1 MTWIRQCFSNTG
13 AMLSAGDAMK
23 ATSTRTASWSVV
35 AVVTLLLTGIGVIVG
50 RHINSV
56 TENATVLARPH
67 EVQTALQRIGA
78 AIDALDDSVQDYII
92 EGTQAAPIRF
102 QYDDAASSLRA
113 RTAELGTLGRAAL
126 SASDLAEVDRRVA
139 EALSASKAVIDVG
152 NTKTKH
158 AETLRWLAEEGR
170 ATNAANRKLD
180 ALIADQQQLL
190 QAREWALRNDVD
202 EISSGL
208 IAAAA
213 IVLCVLAGTI
223 VLVEFDQRRQDALRD
238 HLRSENERLESAV
251 QERSET
257 LALANRELTW
267 FSKRALQI
275 QEQERRSLA
284 LELHDQIGQ
293 ELAALVFTL
302 TRCERDIA
310 PAARSDVRS
319 ALQQSIEIARAAY
332 GDVHNLALDLRPAML
347 DRLGLIPT
355 LQWYARQQAKHGRCE
370 ITVEADEFPARL
382 PSDLLIAAYRIV
394 QEAVSNAVRHGNPR
408 RIEIHAH
415 FRAGCI
421 ELQIR
426 DDGIGFDP
434 SVAVAEKQEPSG
446 GLGLIGI
453 RQRAADAGG
462 HVSIRSEPGSGTE
475 IVALLSVPETAD
487 SN

>member
-1 MTWIRQCFSNTG
+1 
-13 AMLSAGDAMK
+13 MK
-23 ATSTRTASWSVV
+23 TTSTRTASWSVV
-35 AVVTLLLTGIGVIVG
+35 AVVMFLLAGIGVSVG
-50 RHINSV
+50 RHIDSV
-56 TENATVLARPH
+56 IDNATVLGRPH

-92 EGTQAAPIRF
+92 EGTEGARIRF
-102 QYDDAASSLRA
+102 QYEDAAKALRA
-113 RTAELGTLGRAAL
+113 RAAELGALGSAAI
-126 SASDLAEVDRRVA
+126 SAGDLAEVNRRVA
-139 EALSASKAVIDVG
+139 DALSASKAVIDSG
-152 NTKTKH
+152 NSKR

-170 ATNAANRKLD
+170 ATNTANRKLD
-180 ALIADQQQLL
+180 ALIADQQQVLR
-190 QAREWALRNDVD
+190 AREWSLRSDVD

-223 VLVEFDQRRQDALRD
+223 VLVEFDQRRQAALRD
-238 HLRSENERLESAV
+238 HFRSENERLENAV
-251 QERSET
+251 RERSET
-257 LALANRELTW
+257 LAQANRELTW

-302 TRCERDIA
+302 TRCEQDIT
-310 PAARSDVRS
+310 PAGRSEVRN

-332 GDVHNLALDLRPAML
+332 GDVHNLALHLRPAML

-370 ITVEADEFPARL
+370 ITVEADAFPAQL
-382 PSDLLIAAYRIV
+382 PSDLLIAAFRIV
-394 QEAVSNAVRHGNPR
+394 QEAVSNAVRHGNPQ
-408 RIEIHAH
+408 RIQIEAH
-415 FRAGCI
+415 YRPGCI

-426 DDGIGFDP
+426 DDGVGFDP
-434 SVAVAEKQEPSG
+434 SAAVVGQEPRG

-462 HVSIRSEPGSGTE
+462 HVSIHSQPGSGTQ
-475 IVALLSVPETAD
+475 IVALLSVPQTAD
-487 SN
+487 SH